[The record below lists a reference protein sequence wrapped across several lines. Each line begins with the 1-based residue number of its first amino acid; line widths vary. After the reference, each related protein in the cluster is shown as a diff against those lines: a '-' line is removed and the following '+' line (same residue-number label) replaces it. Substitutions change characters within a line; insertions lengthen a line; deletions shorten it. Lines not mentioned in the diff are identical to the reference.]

1 MLLFS
6 VPGFLSGK
14 EDKTKQKK
22 EKPSSYK
29 ELSDEE
35 LVPYIAEKDEK
46 AFETVV
52 ERYEKFVFSSVR
64 CELRSDE
71 DAFDVSQEV
80 FIRLYGA
87 AGGFRCESTL
97 KTWLY
102 RMCKNCAVDFCRKN
116 YKHGFLSLTK
126 HGDDENGEGEADIPD
141 TNTPEEE
148 ILRREKIR
156 TVRQAVASLPEQQR
170 SVIELREFGDMAYSD
185 IAKTLGI
192 SEGTVKSRIARA
204 REALKILLA
213 DKI

>member
-1 MLLFS
+1 MLFFGALGLL
-6 VPGFLSGK
+6 PGK
-14 EDKTKQKK
+14 EDRKPKK
-22 EKPSSYK
+22 EKPMSYK
-29 ELSDEE
+29 ALSDEE
-35 LVPYIAEKDEK
+35 LLSYIAEKDEK

-52 ERYEKFVFSSVR
+52 ERYDKFVFSSVR

-116 YKHGFLSLTK
+116 YRHGFLSLTK
-126 HGDDENGEGEADIPD
+126 SGDDENGEGETDIPD
-141 TNTPEEE
+141 TDTPEEE
-148 ILRREKIR
+148 LLRREKIR
-156 TVRQAVASLPEQQR
+156 AVRKAVASLPEQQR
-170 SVIELREFGDMAYSD
+170 SVIVLREFGDMAYAD

-192 SEGTVKSRIARA
+192 SEGTVKSRISRA
-204 REALKILLA
+204 REALKELLA
-213 DKI
+213 DQI